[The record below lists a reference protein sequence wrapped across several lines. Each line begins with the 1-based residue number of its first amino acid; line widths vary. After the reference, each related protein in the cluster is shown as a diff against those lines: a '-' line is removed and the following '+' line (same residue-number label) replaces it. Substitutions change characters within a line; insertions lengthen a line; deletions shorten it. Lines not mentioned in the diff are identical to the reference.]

1 MSHNLIVVGGCAPD
15 SFDANMK
22 YDRVICA
29 DSGYDTAK
37 RFNLKVDIV
46 VGDFDSTLFTDELL
60 SFGYDA
66 ANRDKDE
73 SDTELALKLL
83 NKGDTYDL
91 IGGGEGRCDHFIA
104 ILSLLYRYPAPK
116 VWYTNC
122 ETLYFVNGKFEI
134 ETRIG
139 TVISIIP
146 VEYDKKVF
154 VNSDGLFWSLED
166 FEISAS
172 KISLSNRADK
182 DKVKLISTGPVFC
195 VINKL

>member
-15 SFDANMK
+15 SFDEKIK

-37 RFNLKVDIV
+37 RLKLNVDIV
-46 VGDFDSTLFTDELL
+46 VGDFDSTFFADELL
-60 SFGYDA
+60 SLGYVA
-66 ANRDKDE
+66 RNRDKDE
-73 SDTELALKLL
+73 SDTELALRLL
-83 NKGDTYDL
+83 DKGDTYDL

-104 ILSLLYRYPAPK
+104 ILSLFYSYPAPK
-116 VWYTNC
+116 VWYTNR

-134 ETRIG
+134 ESRIG

-146 VEYDKKVF
+146 VEYDKKVV
-154 VNSDGLFWSLED
+154 VNSDGLVWPLVD
-166 FEISAS
+166 FEISS
-172 KISLSNRADK
+172 SNISLSNRADK